1 MGNLFGNSN
10 INNINNIKQINIIN
24 EKVKVTSLIK
34 LEKELSFACGL
45 ANGIIKIYSR
55 KLFFE
60 FQLEL
65 KVHKR
70 VIFNISETKNGEL
83 ISCSSDRTIKISSYN
98 LKEKKYDI
106 IKIFIGHNDNINK
119 VIEIEDYNKNKLYA
133 SCSDDR
139 TIRIWN
145 RETNEKNCQSISI
158 FLNEDIILDLI
169 ELTNF
174 IILFTLSDSS
184 GLFILNYKI
193 GILEKKRNDI
203 SCDGIYG
210 ICKIKNSNLIAI
222 SSLGNIYIIE
232 DKNFQIKK
240 YLNSYLDFYFW
251 CVNLLNDGSLITSG
265 TGNEIFQWDIEEEKL
280 IGKKNIHNNFIP
292 CVIEIE
298 NNILI
303 SCSYDCTIKFWKFIN
318 I

>member
-1 MGNLFGNSN
+1 MGNLLGN
-10 INNINNIKQINIIN
+10 NNINNIENMKRINIIN

-65 KVHKR
+65 KVHKM
-70 VIFNISETKNGEL
+70 VIYNLSESKKGEL
-83 ISCSSDRTIKISSYN
+83 ISCSSDKTIKLSSYN
-98 LKEKKYDI
+98 LKERTYDI
-106 IKIFIGHNDNINK
+106 LKVFIGHNDNVNK
-119 VIEIEDYNKNKLYA
+119 VIEIENYNNNKLYA
-133 SCSDDR
+133 SCSDDK

-145 RETNEKNCQSISI
+145 RETNEKKCQSISI
-158 FLNEDIILDLI
+158 FLNDDIILDLI
-169 ELTNF
+169 ELSNYK
-174 IILFTLSDSS
+174 ILFTLSDSS
-184 GLFILNYKI
+184 GLYILNYKI
-193 GILEKKRNDI
+193 GLLEKKRNDI
-203 SCDGIYG
+203 SCDGTYG

-251 CVNLLNDGSLITSG
+251 CVNLLNDGSLIISG
-265 TGNEIFQWDIEEEKL
+265 TGNEIFQWDIKEEKL
-280 IGKKNIHNNFIP
+280 IGKKQIHNRFIP
-292 CVIEIE
+292 CFIEIE
-298 NNILI
+298 NKILI
-303 SCSYDCTIKFWKFIN
+303 TCSYDYTIKFWTLIN
-318 I
+318 N